1 MENIAGHQLRSLGSV
16 TTHAAE
22 RENGGAHAPAKEARA
37 RCRRALGLRDAIRT
51 AVPSLSVA
59 CCALYSVGVPS

>member
-1 MENIAGHQLRSLGSV
+1 
-16 TTHAAE
+16 
-22 RENGGAHAPAKEARA
+22 
-37 RCRRALGLRDAIRT
+37 LRDAIRT